1 MGLTLVLDEFSGP
14 LDLLWHLIKENKV
27 DIYDIPIAR
36 ITEQYLA
43 YLHAM
48 QERALDVAGDYF
60 VMAASLMAMKS
71 RMLLPE
77 PEMEEP
83 DDDAFDPRADLV
95 AQLLN
100 YQVYQEAAVEMR
112 TLAEKRAA
120 LYAKPASLPPED
132 VISPL
137 APGAVK
143 LRDLTAAMNHVLRR
157 IASTQQAVRRIETDS
172 VSLEDKI
179 ATIRTQLMQ
188 AGPCEFVALVSAP
201 TVQEV
206 VTTFL
211 AILELMK
218 EDAITC
224 EQEDMHAPIVVYLN
238 SSTEAIS

>member
-1 MGLTLVLDEFSGP
+1 MALTLVLEDFSGP
-14 LDLLWHLIKENKV
+14 LDLLWHLIKDNKV

-60 VMAASLMAMKS
+60 VMAASLMALKS

-77 PEMEEP
+77 PEIDEPDEEP
-83 DDDAFDPRADLV
+83 VDPRADLV

-100 YQVYQEAAVEMR
+100 YQVYQEAAGEMR
-112 TLAEKRAA
+112 ELETKRAA
-120 LYAKPASLPPED
+120 LFAKPASLPPAD
-132 VISPL
+132 VVSPL

-143 LRDLTAAMNHVLRR
+143 LRDLKNAMNAVLRR
-157 IASTQQAVRRIETDS
+157 IASTQQVVRRIETDS

-179 ATIRTQLMQ
+179 AAIKTRLGSGGACDFIS
-188 AGPCEFVALVSAP
+188 LVSAP
-201 TVQEV
+201 SVQEV

-218 EDAITC
+218 EDTIVC
-224 EQEDMHAPIVVYLN
+224 EQDGLHAPIMVYLN
-238 SSTEAIS
+238 SASVTA

>member
-1 MGLTLVLDEFSGP
+1 MALTLVLDEFSGP

-77 PEMEEP
+77 PELDEGMDEP
-83 DDDAFDPRADLV
+83 DDPRADLV

-100 YQVYQEAAVEMR
+100 YQVYQEAAGEMR
-112 TLAEKRAA
+112 DLEKKRAA
-120 LYAKPASLPPED
+120 LYAKPASLPPDD
-132 VISPL
+132 VVAPL

-143 LRDLTAAMNHVLRR
+143 LRDLTNAMNAVLRR
-157 IASTQQAVRRIETDS
+157 IASTQQVVRRIETDS
-172 VSLEDKI
+172 VSLEERIDGIKQTLALHGECPFI
-179 ATIRTQLMQ
+179 D
-188 AGPCEFVALVSAP
+188 LVSAP
-201 TVQEV
+201 TVADV

-218 EDAITC
+218 ADAIVC
-224 EQEDMHAPIVVYLN
+224 EQEDLHAPIIVYLN
-238 SSTEAIS
+238 TAVATA

>member
-1 MGLTLVLDEFSGP
+1 MALTLVLEEFSGP
-14 LDLLWHLIKENKV
+14 LDLLWHLIKEEKV

-77 PEMEEP
+77 PEMDEP
-83 DDDAFDPRADLV
+83 EDDAEDPRADLV

-100 YQVYQEAAVEMR
+100 YQVYQEAASEMK
-112 TLAEKRAA
+112 TLETKRAA
-120 LYAKPASLPPED
+120 LYAKPASLPPDD
-132 VISPL
+132 VIAPL

-143 LRDLTAAMNHVLRR
+143 LRDLTNAMNAVLRR
-157 IASTQQAVRRIETDS
+157 IASTQQVVRRIETDS

-179 ATIRTQLMQ
+179 DAIKTKLAMSGQCDFID
-188 AGPCEFVALVSAP
+188 LVSAP
-201 TVQEV
+201 TVSEV

-218 EDAITC
+218 KDSIVC
-224 EQEDMHAPIVVYLN
+224 EQDDLHAPIMVYLN
-238 SSTEAIS
+238 PSVQTA